1 MSKKEE
7 AFPKPCYHPLARL
20 LIKVAGSPYMRFA
33 LGIRQVRRFNNEIA
47 SDQINR
53 FKEGQT
59 RLILAFRHT
68 AVEDAPLVLMGVKQS
83 HIAFLYGRDVLN
95 WAGAVTKI
103 LFPRL
108 GFIAV
113 QNRATNRE
121 GMHYLRHSAKEGR
134 FPLALA
140 PEGQVTYHAHR
151 TAPIEAG
158 VANLA
163 LWAEQEG
170 KEVII
175 LPVAIAYRYAKET
188 NALVTNLLERWYEE
202 SEVQSMQGSL
212 IEQLAYA
219 CEACL
224 KLVASWWEVPLGTE
238 GSFVERRDELCS
250 TLLAHGERLAEL
262 PPLDASILDRL
273 FRLRFKGE
281 DTLFTVEASSLA
293 PLQRSKLEA
302 RQQIAHIY
310 LRINQCVDV
319 LEYLDPSYIT
329 ENPTPSRMAEVALTL
344 LDVLNRLRGGTINT
358 RYSPKGKEGGLYFG
372 NPITVGDPTL
382 AGSGRKE
389 RLTLIER
396 AVHAGLVEASDALE
410 ERWTSH
416 FT

>member
-20 LIKVAGSPYMRFA
+20 LIKVAGKPYMRFA
-33 LGIRQVRRFNNEIA
+33 LGIRQVRRFNDEFMREEIA
-47 SDQINR
+47 R
-53 FKEGQT
+53 FKDGKS

-68 AVEDAPLVLMGVKQS
+68 AVEDAPLVLMGVKES

-108 GFIAV
+108 GFVAV

-121 GMHYLRHSAKEGR
+121 GMHYLRQSAKEGR

-151 TAPIEAG
+151 TAEIEAG

-163 LWAEQEG
+163 LWAEQSG
-170 KEVII
+170 QEVTIMPI
-175 LPVAIAYRYAKET
+175 AIAYRYAQDT
-188 NALVTNLLERWYEE
+188 GALVSSLLERWYQE
-202 SEVQSMQGSL
+202 SEVQPLQGSL
-212 IEQLAYA
+212 QEQLRYA
-219 CEACL
+219 CEQSL
-224 KLVASWWEVPLGTE
+224 VLVASWWDVPLG
-238 GSFVERRDELCS
+238 SDKAFVARRDELCS
-250 TLLAHGERLAEL
+250 TLLSLGERLADL
-262 PPLDASILDRL
+262 PLLDASILDRL

-281 DTLFTVEASSLA
+281 DTLFTVDAASLA
-293 PLQRSKLEA
+293 PLERAKLEA

-319 LEYLDPSYIT
+319 LEYLDPSYF
-329 ENPTPSRMAEVALTL
+329 EEKPTLSRMAEVALTL
-344 LDVLNRLRGGTINT
+344 LDILNRLKGGTINT

-372 NPITVGDPTL
+372 KPIVLNDPSL

-389 RLTLIER
+389 RLAAVAR
-396 AVHAGLVEASDALE
+396 AVHTGLEEASSALE